1 MLTPADV
8 KNITALDNLILKN
21 LKITQAYAELSLG
34 MQRVIGDRNANWC
47 SFATHASKTAGYAI
61 RNEVMPSAINQALTH
76 FDSYRRSVAFLGRYL
91 EDPTATLYGNGGGL
105 VQEILLR
112 VSRSVSLGNCKVFAE
127 LAPLFSRLITWFA
140 HDDRPDP
147 DKLQLFLSQLRM
159 GSVEDGEGQVY
170 LIEAFTAYY
179 QARFETEP
187 KKKAELVFLA
197 NLLVGMHEQIRLQP
211 NIAGALHAP
220 AEELLQPWL
229 QSLTA
234 GLPYAAGPA
243 LRQVVMIRGRQFFA
257 TIATNTM
264 MVITVPAGNLAL
276 NQDVRSPAGYSKF
289 PQELATI
296 EHSRLRELAQR
307 WDRHL
312 DTLRGSAATDWAS
325 LADRM
330 SFIIDFFRSH
340 QQNPNLFTPP
350 FSAAQAGHIHA
361 GCIPAGQL

>member
-1 MLTPADV
+1 MLTSTDV
-8 KNITALDNLILKN
+8 QTITNLDNLILKN
-21 LKITQAYAELSLG
+21 LKITQTYSDLSLG

-61 RNEVMPSAINQALTH
+61 RNEIMPSAVGHALTH
-76 FDSYRRSVAFLGRYL
+76 FDSYRHAIAFLGRYL
-91 EDPTATLYGNGGGL
+91 ENPEATLHGNSGGL

-127 LAPLFSRLITWFA
+127 LAPLFGRLIAWFA
-140 HDDRPDP
+140 RDDRPDP
-147 DKLQLFLSQLRM
+147 DKLQLFLSQLRL
-159 GSVEDGEGQVY
+159 GTIEDSGGQSY
-170 LIEAFTAYY
+170 LIEAITAYY
-179 QARFETEP
+179 QARFETDP

-197 NLLVGMHEQIRLQP
+197 NLLVGLHEQIRLQP
-211 NIAGALHAP
+211 NIAAALHAP
-220 AEELLQPWL
+220 VEELLQPWL
-229 QSLTA
+229 QRLAA

-243 LRQVVMIRGRQFFA
+243 LRQVIMIKGRQLFA
-257 TIATNTM
+257 TIATNTI

-289 PQELATI
+289 PQELCTLN
-296 EHSRLRELAQR
+296 HPRLRHLSQR

-350 FSAAQAGHIHA
+350 FTATQASRIHA
-361 GCIPAGQL
+361 GRVPAGQL

>member
-1 MLTPADV
+1 MFTPADV
-8 KNITALDNLILKN
+8 KRITTLDNLILKN
-21 LKITQAYAELSLG
+21 LKITQAYSELSLA
-34 MQRVIGDRNANWC
+34 MQRVVGDRNANWC

-61 RNEVMPSAINQALTH
+61 RNEVMPSAVSQALTH
-76 FDSYRRSVAFLGRYL
+76 FESYRRSVAFLGRYL
-91 EDPTATLYGNGGGL
+91 ENPETTLYGNSGL
-105 VQEILLR
+105 VQEVLLG

-127 LAPLFSRLITWFA
+127 LAPLFGRMIIWFA
-140 HDDRPDP
+140 RDERPDQ
-147 DKLQLFLSQLRM
+147 DKLQLFLSQLRL
-159 GSVEDGEGQVY
+159 GTVEEGPGQAY

-179 QARFETEP
+179 QARFETDT
-187 KKKAELVFLA
+187 KKKAELIFLA
-197 NLLVGMHEQIRLQP
+197 NLLVGMHEQVRLQP

-229 QSLTA
+229 QRLAT

-243 LRQVVMIRGRQFFA
+243 LRQVIMIKGRQLFA

-289 PQELATI
+289 PQELGTI
-296 EHSRLRELAQR
+296 EHPRLRELAQR

-340 QQNPNLFTPP
+340 QQNPNIFSPP
-350 FSAAQAGHIHA
+350 FSAAQASHIRD
-361 GCIPAGQL
+361 GCVPAGQL

>member
-8 KNITALDNLILKN
+8 KNITTLDNLIVKN
-21 LKITQAYAELSLG
+21 LKITQAYSDLSLG

-61 RNEVMPSAINQALTH
+61 RNEIMPSAVSQALTH

-91 EDPTATLYGNGGGL
+91 EDPETTLTGNSGL
-105 VQEILLR
+105 IQDILLR

-127 LAPLFSRLITWFA
+127 LAPLFSRMITWFA
-140 HDDRPDP
+140 RDDKPDP
-147 DKLQLFLSQLRM
+147 DKLQLFLSQLRL
-159 GSVEDGEGQVY
+159 GTVEEGEGQAY

-179 QARFETEP
+179 QARFETDT
-187 KKKAELVFLA
+187 KKKAQLIFLA
-197 NLLVGMHEQIRLQP
+197 NLLVGMHEQVRLQP
-211 NIAGALHAP
+211 NIAAALHAP
-220 AEELLQPWL
+220 VEELLQPWL
-229 QSLTA
+229 QRLAA

-243 LRQVVMIRGRQFFA
+243 LRQVIMIKGRQLFA
-257 TIATNTM
+257 TIATHTM

-276 NQDVRSPAGYSKF
+276 NQDVRSPAGYAKF

-296 EHSRLRELAQR
+296 EHPRLRELVQR

-350 FSAAQAGHIHA
+350 FTPTQVAHIHA
-361 GCIPAGQL
+361 GRVPAGPR